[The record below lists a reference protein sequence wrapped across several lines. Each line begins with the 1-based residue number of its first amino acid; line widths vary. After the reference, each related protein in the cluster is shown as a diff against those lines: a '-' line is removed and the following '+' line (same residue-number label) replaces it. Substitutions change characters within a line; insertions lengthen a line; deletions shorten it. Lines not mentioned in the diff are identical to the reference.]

1 MKQKLI
7 ACMCI
12 KNEEY
17 FLPGFLKHIRNF
29 VDGICVLDD
38 GSTDKT
44 LEILKKEPKVQKIIE
59 LPVHSSLEW
68 DEKGNREKVIRAAS
82 DLGANWVLCCDPDER
97 FEKNFLKNM
106 RKLINSDKKNVYGVH
121 FRECWESWKKYRSDG
136 IWNKK
141 EKYIL
146 FPLQEKMTFEFKQ
159 NHHIFWHYKELN
171 QNLYLLPYNLYHLKM
186 IREEERIKRVNL
198 YNTLD
203 PNLEM
208 QPIGYDYLIDEKNI
222 ELSLIK
228 FKNRFDYSTLP
239 TDLKKEFKI

>member
-106 RKLINSDKKNVYGVH
+106 RRLINSDKKTFMV
-121 FRECWESWKKYRSDG
+121 F
-136 IWNKK
+136 
-141 EKYIL
+141 IL
-146 FPLQEKMTFEFKQ
+146 ENAGK
-159 NHHIFWHYKELN
+159 
-171 QNLYLLPYNLYHLKM
+171 
-186 IREEERIKRVNL
+186 V
-198 YNTLD
+198 
-203 PNLEM
+203 
-208 QPIGYDYLIDEKNI
+208 GKNI
-222 ELSLIK
+222 EVMVYGTKKKNISYSLY
-228 FKNRFDYSTLP
+228 R
-239 TDLKKEFKI
+239 KK